1 MVLGPD
7 NFLNIRKSKKIIILN
22 VKNNIYCC
30 TLFSSSSVL
39 FKECLLFS
47 ATFSSLFSFLSISFF
62 ILYSRSEHL
71 STSSLQINQFILY
84 PRSEHLSTSSLQINQ
99 FILYPRSQHLSTS
112 SLQINQFIL
121 YPRSE
126 HLSTSSLQINQYI
139 LYPRS
144 EHLSTSSLQINQ
156 YILYPRSVQKSNT
169 LCKLKINCTKPY
181 LQCLVAFSSLF
192 SKSSFSFLWVN
203 SACSNLKKTPLT
215 YIKENYFFPEESN
228 FIS

>member
-62 ILYSRSEHL
+62 ILYSRSE
-71 STSSLQINQFILY
+71 
-84 PRSEHLSTSSLQINQ
+84 
-99 FILYPRSQHLSTS
+99 HLSTS

-203 SACSNLKKTPLT
+203 SACSNLKKKLLSH
-215 YIKENYFFPEESN
+215 I
-228 FIS
+228 